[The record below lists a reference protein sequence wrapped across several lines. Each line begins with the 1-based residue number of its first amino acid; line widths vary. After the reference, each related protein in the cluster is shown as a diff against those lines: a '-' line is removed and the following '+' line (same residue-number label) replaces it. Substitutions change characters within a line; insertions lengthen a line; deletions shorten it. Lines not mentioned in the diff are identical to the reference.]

1 MSLVCTAALT
11 VLWDDDA
18 LCHDG
23 DLCLWSTPSPLPS
36 MILTL
41 GDWVANPLSH
51 SPVCGDVRLAVNGG
65 GGCMIALFPTTPKN
79 LSVCQ
84 LNMRLAEFN
93 PSLYHPNV
101 ECVQMGCWGLI
112 QITIMSSM
120 RHVFG

>member
-1 MSLVCTAALT
+1 MALHLQRKTQNHIIVIVTMGHNTPSWGQDGGQKWGGHDMSLVCTAALT

-51 SPVCGDVRLAVNGG
+51 SPVCGDVGLAVNGG
-65 GGCMIALFPTTPKN
+65 GGA
-79 LSVCQ
+79 
-84 LNMRLAEFN
+84 
-93 PSLYHPNV
+93 
-101 ECVQMGCWGLI
+101 
-112 QITIMSSM
+112 
-120 RHVFG
+120 